1 MREIKFRGIPTD
13 NNTSYFEDEEFV
25 YGYLVISDY
34 KYYILRRLLFEKKQH
49 LGDCSVTGR
58 L

>member
-1 MREIKFRGIPTD
+1 MPKMA
-13 NNTSYFEDEEFV
+13 NY
-25 YGYLVISDY
+25 ISVNPAERLDY